1 MLVLLAGKD
10 SHHRAKTLCSPKGA
24 AVLRP
29 LLAWTASL
37 MRSSQPS
44 SAAGVLGLI
53 VHHSIWQQGL
63 LQDAMVSLASPDD
76 AKSGRCAMSM
86 ASILCSEQVVL
97 LQLLADE
104 LEDPAISR

>member
-1 MLVLLAGKD
+1 MLVLLATKD
-10 SHHRAKTLCSPKGA
+10 SHLRAKTLCSPKGA

-29 LLAWTASL
+29 LLASTASC

-63 LQDAMVSLASPDD
+63 LQDAVVSLASPD
-76 AKSGRCAMSM
+76 ATVSGRCATSM
-86 ASILCSEQVVL
+86 ASTLCMEQVVL